1 MQDSLKKTT
10 RLYYG
15 FQFFFPLLLW
25 LPIFYE
31 YQKRMGL
38 DDRQIFGIQS
48 FYYLAFFLLEI
59 PTGYFADS
67 WGYRQSMRL
76 GAATLVLSTALPIF
90 WTTYF
95 GFLTHFVLIALARS
109 FVSGASSAY
118 LYECMKAG
126 GAEAEY
132 KQVEGNAR
140 AYGLIGK
147 VVCWA
152 GVGAVMK
159 WHITLP
165 YWLTLV
171 CAVISLVYAQ
181 RLPQQHNLPKKA
193 WARGSRIW
201 DGEDGEEENVFWVS
215 RIWTELRNY
224 MLPVLRTLKNS
235 PLLTLLM
242 IQGIGIFILGRIGQI
257 NLYQPILESKKFDLV
272 SYGWIM
278 SVMTVFEAVGS
289 ARHKWTKR
297 VMSDINMVF
306 ALTLAIAGSL
316 SLMAVS
322 AKAGTFTGLIIF
334 SYASGLAYPIQ
345 KQLLNDSISDSRY
358 RATLLSIESLID
370 RGVCACVVPFIAPFV
385 SGGKLNFFLHLSALS
400 AAVCMVIL
408 FVVIRRYHDQPLRG

>member
-1 MQDSLKKTT
+1 MRDSLKRTT

-15 FQFFFPLLLW
+15 FQFFFPLFLW

-59 PTGYFADS
+59 PTGFFADS
-67 WGYRQSMRL
+67 WGYRRSMRL
-76 GAATLVLSTALPIF
+76 GAATLVIATALPIF
-90 WTTYF
+90 WTSYH

-126 GAEAEY
+126 GAEAGY

-140 AYGLIGK
+140 AYGLVGK

-152 GVGAVMK
+152 GVGAIMK

-171 CAVISLVYAQ
+171 CAVISLAYARSLPEQ
-181 RLPQQHNLPKKA
+181 RDPPKKT
-193 WARGSRIW
+193 WNRGSGIW
-201 DGEDGEEENVFWVS
+201 DGNGGDENVFWVS
-215 RIWTELRNY
+215 RVWTELRGY
-224 MLPVLRTLKNS
+224 MLPVFRTLMNS
-235 PLLTLLM
+235 PLLALLM

-257 NLYQPILESKKFDLV
+257 NLYQPILEEKKFDLV

-278 SVMTVFEAVGS
+278 SVMTVFEALGS
-289 ARHKWTKR
+289 ARHKWTKL

-322 AKAGTFTGLIIF
+322 AKAGTFAGLMIF

-345 KQLLNDSISDSRY
+345 KQLLNDNISDSRY
-358 RATLLSIESLID
+358 RATLLSMESLID
-370 RGVCACVVPFIAPFV
+370 RGLCACVVPFIAPFV
-385 SGGKLNFFLHLSALS
+385 AGGKLDLFLHLSAL
-400 AAVCMVIL
+400 ATTVCVAIL
-408 FVVIRRYHDQPLRG
+408 FIIIRRYNGSPVRA